1 MAAPGTAG
9 RAAGT
14 GPGTGP
20 ERLVAGLYRDH
31 HRPLMALV
39 LRLTGGDRGWAE
51 DVVRETMT
59 RAWRG
64 ADRIDPAAPVMPWLA
79 AVARRIVVDQ
89 RRRRGTRPPEA
100 PGGGPPAGRAG
111 ADEIDRLLR
120 RVVIAD
126 ALESLPAPQREVL
139 TETVLRGRT
148 AGEAAQALGVPV
160 GTLKSRVHHALR
172 ALHAVLRE
180 RGVTV

>member
-9 RAAGT
+9 RAA

-39 LRLTGGDRGWAE
+39 LRLTGGDRRWAE
-51 DVVRETMT
+51 EVVQETMI

-64 ADRIDPAAPVMPWLA
+64 ADRLDPAAPVMPWLA
-79 AVARRIVVDQ
+79 AVARRIVIDQ
-89 RRRRGTRPPEA
+89 RRRRGFRPPEVT
-100 PGGGPPAGRAG
+100 GGGPPPGPAG
-111 ADEIDRLLR
+111 ADGIDRLLR

-126 ALESLPAPQREVL
+126 ALESLPAPHREVL

-148 AGEAAQALGVPV
+148 AGEAARVLDVPA
-160 GTLKSRVHHALR
+160 GTVKSRVYHALR
-172 ALHAVLRE
+172 ALHAVLRD
-180 RGVTV
+180 RGVTA